1 MNESLLS
8 AKPAVAAVVLGL
20 LWVLEGLIPMFEG
33 RRDRARHSA
42 SNVLLGVVNAGVAA
56 VLFAGATLAATAWA
70 RDHSFGVLHWARLDG
85 VVAAAAAFLLIDLW
99 QYAWHRLNHRLPFL
113 WRFHAVHH
121 ADRDLEASSGL
132 RFHTGEIV
140 LSSVARLAVLPLL
153 GASIWHVV
161 LYEAVLL
168 PVILFHHAN
177 VRMPEGADRRL
188 CWLLV
193 TPRMHWVHHSR
204 HRPETDSN
212 YSSVF
217 SFWDRVFG
225 SFRLSRRP
233 GALRLGLDGMQ
244 DREWATL
251 PGMLAMPFGPA
262 GSRQVDGD
270 FSGELRADGSPG
282 ETESSP
288 TRAEKGSHAVA
299 TSRRHDQ
306 RDPRGTRDAAA
317 NLLAVATSRR
327 RDQRDQRRGSG
338 AQPDRAV
345 RAAAPASVSNLGCGF
360 DVFGLALE
368 QPLDWVEA
376 RAVPG
381 RGVVSVSVKGDGDR
395 VPSDP
400 KRNAAA
406 IAAQAVLDRTGSGAG
421 MSLAVRKG
429 VPLSSGLGGSAASAV
444 AGAVAA
450 DALLAAELGRD
461 ALLECALAGEE
472 KGSGA
477 AHADN
482 VAPALEGGFTLVLPG
497 APPRV
502 TPIPTPADLAVA
514 VVHPHTE
521 VETASARALLG
532 DSVPLDDAVRQ
543 WARTAGLVAG
553 LHRED
558 WELIGR
564 CLVDAVAEPARA
576 RLAPWL
582 EAVKTSAMDAGAAGA
597 GLSGSGPS
605 VFALCRGRETAE
617 QAAKAMKDALR
628 RTAGLSATVF
638 LSGVASQGARVS
650 ESTGDPL

>member
-1 MNESLLS
+1 MNESLFS

-20 LWVLEGLIPMFEG
+20 LWVLEGLVPMFEG

-42 SNVLLGVVNAGVAA
+42 SNVVLGVVNAGVAA

-70 RDHSFGVLHWARLDG
+70 RENSFGVLHWARLDG
-85 VVAAAAAFLLIDLW
+85 VAAAAAAFLLIDLW

-153 GASIWHVV
+153 GASIWHVL

-188 CWLLV
+188 RWLLV

-212 YSSVF
+212 YASVF

-262 GSRQVDGD
+262 GGR
-270 FSGELRADGSPG
+270 R

-288 TRAEKGSHAVA
+288 VPAEKKSQAAA

-306 RDPRGTRDAAA
+306 RD
-317 NLLAVATSRR
+317 
-327 RDQRDQRRGSG
+327 QRRGGG
-338 AQPDRAV
+338 AQPDRVV

-368 QPLDWVEA
+368 RPLDWVEA

-421 MSLAVRKG
+421 MSLVVRKG

-461 ALLECALAGEE
+461 ALLDCALAGEE

-497 APPRV
+497 APPHV
-502 TPIPTPADLAVA
+502 TPIPTPADLTVA

-564 CLVDAVAEPARA
+564 CLVDSVAEPARA

-582 EAVKTSAMDAGAAGA
+582 PAVKASALAAGAAGA

-617 QAAKAMKDALR
+617 QAAQAMKDALR
-628 RTAGLSATVF
+628 RKAGLPATVF

-650 ESTGDPL
+650 DWTGEPL